1 MTETKTKTG
10 TEYIVLAVIVT
21 DDSDDTIYAP
31 VGTVTANNDKLA
43 IRAAVGPEPSARNY
57 VAVPVRSFK
66 VRPVGASTETKIT
79 VG

>member
-1 MTETKTKTG
+1 MTETKKNG
-10 TEYIVLAVIVT
+10 TEYIVLAVVVI
-21 DDSDDTIYAP
+21 DDSDDVNYVP
-31 VGTVTANNDKLA
+31 VGTVTANNDRLA
-43 IRAAVGPEPSARNY
+43 IRATVGPEPPYRNY

>member
-1 MTETKTKTG
+1 MTDTKAKTG
-10 TEYIVLAVIVT
+10 TEYMVLQVVVT
-21 DDSDDTIYAP
+21 DESDDVNYAP

-43 IRAAVGPEPSARNY
+43 IRAAVGENPTPGNY
-57 VAVPVRSFK
+57 VAIPVRSFK